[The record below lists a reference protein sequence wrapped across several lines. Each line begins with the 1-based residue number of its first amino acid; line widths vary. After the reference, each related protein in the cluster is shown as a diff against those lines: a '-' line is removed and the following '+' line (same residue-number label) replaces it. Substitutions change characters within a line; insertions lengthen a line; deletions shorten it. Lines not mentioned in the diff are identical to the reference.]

1 LVITFISTENILTT
15 QTNRSKNIWV
25 LVSIFGCVL
34 FIILYIIAALLY
46 PGGSETDKTAIGYSW
61 TNNYWCNLLHD
72 DAINGEP
79 NTAKPIAIAGM
90 FILGLALSGFWIL
103 FPRYINTNKAY
114 RLIIQICGV
123 IGMISSFFLIAD
135 RNHDLVVNIASG
147 FGFIAVIG
155 VLVCLYQTKW
165 FWLFGY
171 GLFNIFLIFLNN
183 YLYHSGK
190 MFYLPI
196 VQKFSFLS
204 FLVWICCIEMK
215 LYRRNVINFEQ

>member
-1 LVITFISTENILTT
+1 LVP
-15 QTNRSKNIWV
+15 V
-25 LVSIFGCVL
+25 FGSVL

-46 PGGSETDKTAIGYSW
+46 PGGSETHQTSIGYSW
-61 TNNYWCNLLHD
+61 TNNYWCNLLDD

-79 NTAKPIAIAGM
+79 NTAKPVAIAGM
-90 FILGLALSGFWIL
+90 FILGLALSVFWIV
-103 FPRYINTNKAY
+103 FPVHITTNKTY
-114 RLIIQICGV
+114 RLIIQVCGA
-123 IGMISSFFLIAD
+123 IGMFSSFFLIAD
-135 RNHDLVVNIASG
+135 INHDLVVNVASG

-165 FWLFGY
+165 FWLFSY

-215 LYRRNVINFEQ
+215 LYRRIVNIYSK

>member
-1 LVITFISTENILTT
+1 MTT

-90 FILGLALSGFWIL
+90 FILVLALSGFWIL

>member
-1 LVITFISTENILTT
+1 MTT

>member
-1 LVITFISTENILTT
+1 MTT

-72 DAINGEP
+72 EAINGEP
-79 NTAKPIAIAGM
+79 NTAKPVAIAGM
-90 FILGLALSGFWIL
+90 FILVLALSGFWIL